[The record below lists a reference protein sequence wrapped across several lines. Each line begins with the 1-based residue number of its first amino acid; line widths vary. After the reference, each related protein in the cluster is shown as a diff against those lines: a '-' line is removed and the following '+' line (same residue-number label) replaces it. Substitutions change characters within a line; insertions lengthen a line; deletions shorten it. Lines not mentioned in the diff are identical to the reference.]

1 MVDINA
7 IYEKNE
13 FQFKLNKN
21 SINIFSDLENKIKD
35 LANLN
40 NDCVLLFNL
49 TNDLSSIDKNNIN
62 EIIEKYTN
70 KIIKIF
76 VRVKEQKSIDEEKKN
91 ANNFNFDDM
100 NLIKNEKENSND
112 LNENNQIENNENL
125 TNENKNDENNLD
137 TDKLLEE
144 VLKSTRE
151 SEFILNDFEKKNNNN
166 NNFDDTEIFK
176 INNSLDLNNNNIFPT
191 PKPNLIQINNGNNF
205 EVKEINENKKN
216 IFSNEICSI
225 CNENLNSIK
234 FICCICNNC
243 ILCEKC
249 EKNHEHCVIKYKNDF
264 LSDFFDS
271 FLFMKRMNNL
281 NVSVKKKIKG
291 IFSQNSLDIK
301 IYPKIDNE
309 ISLKINEKYSFPI
322 IIDNQSKEN
331 INSKNSILIFK
342 NNKNVNFFLII
353 IN

>member
-144 VLKSTRE
+144 VLKA
-151 SEFILNDFEKKNNNN
+151 
-166 NNFDDTEIFK
+166 
-176 INNSLDLNNNNIFPT
+176 
-191 PKPNLIQINNGNNF
+191 Q
-205 EVKEINENKKN
+205 
-216 IFSNEICSI
+216 
-225 CNENLNSIK
+225 ENLN
-234 FICCICNNC
+234 
-243 ILCEKC
+243 
-249 EKNHEHCVIKYKNDF
+249 
-264 LSDFFDS
+264 
-271 FLFMKRMNNL
+271 
-281 NVSVKKKIKG
+281 
-291 IFSQNSLDIK
+291 
-301 IYPKIDNE
+301 
-309 ISLKINEKYSFPI
+309 
-322 IIDNQSKEN
+322 
-331 INSKNSILIFK
+331 
-342 NNKNVNFFLII
+342 
-353 IN
+353 